1 MTSARSSVVDR
12 WFFGQTGIPVMA
24 SSAGLTS
31 GNRSMWPAMVGL
43 SRGWKSLVELGTEQP
58 AIKAKNENNNLLLK
72 SQGNIST
79 EG

>member
-12 WFFGQTGIPVMA
+12 WLFGQTGIPVMA

-43 SRGWKSLVELGTEQP
+43 SRGWKSLVELGTE
-58 AIKAKNENNNLLLK
+58 
-72 SQGNIST
+72 
-79 EG
+79 